1 MNEGGRVDY
10 VLQSSKVEVANE
22 YISALKAHSSY
33 WSHPDVAAFVVKEIF
48 ALNQST
54 ASVSGID
61 SRIGCSCVLL
71 YCSRTGNMMEG
82 EGTLHHFPCT
92 GSSGRQE
99 ARTIR
104 RGGE

>member
-54 ASVSGID
+54 ASALPADRKQGPSEEEENDD
-61 SRIGCSCVLL
+61 SA
-71 YCSRTGNMMEG
+71 T
-82 EGTLHHFPCT
+82 
-92 GSSGRQE
+92 
-99 ARTIR
+99 
-104 RGGE
+104 